1 MTPDS
6 AQNMVLKNL
15 DPPDFSQPK
24 RRGCSFLMTEISLP
38 CRSSSRKHEIIIVRI
53 NLSNDRFSPYDFVI
67 KDQRTNKILL
77 RGPKK
82 RTLLGLKEPATTKYE
97 QLVFTSQGCNPL

>member
-1 MTPDS
+1 MFTALHLLCWNPIIC
-6 AQNMVLKNL
+6 APICN
-15 DPPDFSQPK
+15 
-24 RRGCSFLMTEISLP
+24 SFWQIQLFQKSVI
-38 CRSSSRKHEIIIVRI
+38 SRKHEIIIVRI